1 MIIRCKSIFGN
12 PTNAENP
19 TFRGCRVFDQKR
31 VWVRCREQN
40 DVGKPQKKRN
50 TFAKK
55 YVRMLCA

>member
-1 MIIRCKSIFGN
+1 MIIHCKSIFGN

-19 TFRGCRVFDQKR
+19 TFRGCRVFDQKGYGCGVESKTTSASR
-31 VWVRCREQN
+31 
-40 DVGKPQKKRN
+40 KKKRN